1 MRLNSFCYTS
11 AQNRGLKL
19 RRVFYMK
26 PNSALERPLFQVS
39 PQNLL
44 ARKCQELGV
53 ENQENA
59 GAMRGFT
66 GHPFFKFLIILRID
80 PTVPTTWHTCF
91 SKQISGIDRF
101 STIIESPIIYNCFI
115 SHHDHFIANI
125 IASSAFS
132 KYQTL
137 PSSALKS
144 RNLL

>member
-66 GHPFFKFLIILRID
+66 GHPFFKHGSERVD
-80 PTVPTTWHTCF
+80 SRYVRC
-91 SKQISGIDRF
+91 
-101 STIIESPIIYNCFI
+101 IY
-115 SHHDHFIANI
+115 HFILAVRMCDFVI
-125 IASSAFS
+125 TPF
-132 KYQTL
+132 KQGVVVVQRFKEHVVGRRKCKLHY
-137 PSSALKS
+137 
-144 RNLL
+144 